1 MPFSPADLLDA
12 DTATRLRTIV
22 FYQMRLDLM
31 GNFAGLLTSEKR
43 TFNRLMNDFIAS
55 SLQGEDWRKVLT
67 DEFNEIVLKTILNDK
82 FDASRAT
89 CVEVGTGIE
98 AFGPPPVVGPRAKTL
113 RGVEEGKEGDV

>member
-43 TFNRLMNDFIAS
+43 KFNETMNSYIQ
-55 SLQGEDWRKVLT
+55 SLSDEGWEKELI
-67 DEFNEIVLKTILNDK
+67 DEFNEIVLKKILNES
-82 FDASRAT
+82 FDASKAYCADVNPDT
-89 CVEVGTGIE
+89 QHC
-98 AFGPPPVVGPRAKTL
+98 GPTS
-113 RGVEEGKEGDV
+113 EEKEER